1 MYLCCTVQYCDT
13 MQCHAVLLLVAAL
26 PRHAMRC
33 DAMKYRQLIRNRN
46 ILLFISQF
54 AFVRAMNNPPMAS
67 LFSCKHCATDE
78 LFGSW
83 MFALATFPL
92 VPYCLVR
99 EKRTALTVDCTPHMS
114 CFPLYIYMSGPLS
127 HFSSLELQYKP
138 VSIPLIHSNFH
149 SLCYAILYY
158 PILSYAVLCC
168 VSRLLA
174 VPVGAE

>member
-1 MYLCCTVQYCDT
+1 MLHCSVLRY
-13 MQCHAVLLLVAAL
+13 HAVSCCAVAGCCSAT
-26 PRHAMRC
+26 PC
-33 DAMKYRQLIRNRN
+33 DAMKYHQLIRNRN
-46 ILLFISQF
+46 TPLFISQF

-99 EKRTALTVDCTPHMS
+99 ERRAALTVDCTPHMS
-114 CFPLYIYMSGPLS
+114 SFPFYIYMSGPLS

-138 VSIPLIHSNFH
+138 VSIPLTNSNSP
-149 SLCYAILYY
+149 SLFYATPPPPIPLYY
-158 PILSYAVLCC
+158 AMLSCAACH
-168 VSRLLA
+168 VS
-174 VPVGAE
+174 